1 MAAHRDDGERHEGRN
16 PRLRFLYLP
25 GRKGHPQRLL
35 LEDRGTKRRR
45 DMSTE
50 RTLRDRR
57 RCERRVEK
65 EGGATAAAP
74 LDVHRENSDVSRKG
88 RILTT
93 TLRDFLSYYSS
104 LAANGPADGGPL
116 QASTH

>member
-1 MAAHRDDGERHEGRN
+1 MAAHRDDGERHEGRS

-50 RTLRDRR
+50 RAMRDRR

-74 LDVHRENSDVSRKG
+74 LEVHRENSDVSRTG

-93 TLRDFLSYYSS
+93 TLRELLSCYSS
-104 LAANGPADGGPL
+104 
-116 QASTH
+116 